1 MNKKCPH
8 CDSSEGVRKIIWGEP
23 MGEPDPSKYVIGGC
37 MVSEDPPDYR
47 CLTCG
52 LEFHRESRFIMS
64 SSEGINI
71 LCQNC
76 DTFVPAKDF
85 QQNHECVKK
94 PSPWDNY

>member
-37 MVSEDPPDYR
+37 VVSEDPPDYR

-52 LEFHRESRFIMS
+52 LEFQKKFREKLSTNVMDPVIKS
-64 SSEGINI
+64 
-71 LCQNC
+71 
-76 DTFVPAKDF
+76 
-85 QQNHECVKK
+85 
-94 PSPWDNY
+94 